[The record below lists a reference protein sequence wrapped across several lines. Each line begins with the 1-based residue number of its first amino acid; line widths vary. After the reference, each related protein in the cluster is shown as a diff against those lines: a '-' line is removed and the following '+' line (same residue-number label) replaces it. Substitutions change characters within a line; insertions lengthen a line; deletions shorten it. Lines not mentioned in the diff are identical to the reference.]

1 PPRSR
6 GGRRSAARVP
16 RGRVVK
22 RRAPSAHS
30 ARPGLPQALAHLG
43 RLCEV
48 KPDSNRNHPFSAQG
62 RQMRL
67 ITSSLRAQLF
77 AGFAAV
83 QIVFALGVVVAI
95 AHVSGIS
102 STLENGTTRVKM
114 VDMLSTDTYAMQ
126 GSQLMDTVDDG
137 T

>member
-1 PPRSR
+1 
-6 GGRRSAARVP
+6 
-16 RGRVVK
+16 
-22 RRAPSAHS
+22 
-30 ARPGLPQALAHLG
+30 
-43 RLCEV
+43 
-48 KPDSNRNHPFSAQG
+48 
-62 RQMRL
+62 MRL

-83 QIVFALGVVVAI
+83 QIVFAIGVVVAI

-137 T
+137 TSAADHLGDVEHFATDLAALKPHLTTAADRRAFAAVQR